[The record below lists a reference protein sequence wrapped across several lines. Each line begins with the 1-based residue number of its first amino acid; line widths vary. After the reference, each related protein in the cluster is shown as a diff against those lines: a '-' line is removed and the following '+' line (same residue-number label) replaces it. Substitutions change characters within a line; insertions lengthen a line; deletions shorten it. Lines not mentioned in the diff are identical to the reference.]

1 MTKLKFVAG
10 LVIAA
15 VVGSGTWVAAADAAP
30 SLPEGL
36 DEGWYAV
43 FETNRGSFVARLF
56 PEQAPQTV
64 AHFAA
69 AAEGRL
75 PWRDPLTGEM
85 RETPYYDGIVVHKI
99 AKGERIEAG
108 DPTGTGRGAPLIYV
122 PREIGPVDFTF
133 PYRLGMTGSGGGR
146 VSALLFFVTRT
157 NQSFLNGKYPC
168 FGEIVAGREV
178 VDAICRVLVDLE
190 DRPTEEIRL
199 LRVRVLNVG
208 EPSPL
213 PAPVP
218 YTPKTPKFGPK
229 EP

>member
-1 MTKLKFVAG
+1 MTKSKSVAG

-15 VVGSGTWVAAADAAP
+15 LVGSGAWVAAADPAP
-30 SLPEGL
+30 TLPDGL
-36 DEGWYAV
+36 PEGWYAV

-75 PWRDPLTGEM
+75 PWRDPLTGTM

-99 AKGERIEAG
+99 SKGERIEAG

-190 DRPTEEIRL
+190 DRPTEEVRL
-199 LRVRVLNVG
+199 HRVRVRSVG
-208 EPSPL
+208 EPAPL
-213 PAPVP
+213 PEPVP

-229 EP
+229 KP